1 MMNKE
6 RFQRVVEEMK
16 RLGLKQILVTDDPSI
31 LWLTGR
37 IVNPMERCGAILIKD
52 NGDVHA
58 FMNNLFCF
66 EPIEGMTMHYYAD
79 GENPY
84 KLIADELVPGPVGF
98 DKNWASKHT
107 ISVLKRETIS
117 HTNLVLNQLISVNP
131 VKTKQKEML
140 FAMLQISTIW
150 LLNLASNIS
159 APILMN

>member
-6 RFQRVVEEMK
+6 RFQRVIAEMK
-16 RLGLKQILVTDDPSI
+16 KQGLKQILVADDPSI

-52 NGDVHA
+52 DGDVHA

-66 EPIEGMTMHYYAD
+66 APIDGMTMHYYAD

-98 DKNWASKHT
+98 DKLGKQTYNLC
-107 ISVLKRETIS
+107 VKR
-117 HTNLVLNQLISVNP
+117 
-131 VKTKQKEML
+131 KG
-140 FAMLQISTIW
+140 
-150 LLNLASNIS
+150 
-159 APILMN
+159 